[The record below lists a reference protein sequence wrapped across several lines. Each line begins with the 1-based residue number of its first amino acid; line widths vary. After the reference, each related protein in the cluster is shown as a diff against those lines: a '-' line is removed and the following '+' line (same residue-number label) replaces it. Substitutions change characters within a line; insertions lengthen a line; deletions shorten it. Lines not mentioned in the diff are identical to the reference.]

1 MIKRVSDSYKHN
13 LFHLIV
19 GPLLKMI
26 EAVFDLLIPLFMKAV
41 IDLQKY
47 GDPSFIPNVAS
58 RNLGT
63 FLRGLFT
70 FSSTNQPLND
80 ALNGLVIILIM
91 GIVGFLCT
99 MVTQYIAA
107 RTALKIGTE
116 VRTSLYK
123 KSLQLSKGEKEK
135 IGNSKLLTILNSD
148 TYQVQQGIL
157 IFIRLIVRAPFII
170 IGALAISFLLDWRI
184 GIIFAS
190 IVPLVLI
197 IIFAI
202 MAKSSKGYVAIQGEL
217 DDISNKSSDTIN
229 GIKVIKALNREEY
242 EQNEFLEKTNS
253 YHKKAVKVN
262 VVNSLINP
270 LTFAIIATATILVV
284 LIGGN
289 SILGVSSNE
298 GILLATTIMAE
309 VSYLAQISFTLM
321 QLSNVILILTKAK
334 VSRKRCDEVLAIK
347 PAIHNVD
354 NPITKLIDN
363 NDEIISFS
371 KVTFAFEEGGNNA
384 LEDISFSLK
393 KGESLGI
400 IGGTGSGKS
409 TIIYLIERFM
419 DRSSGTLLYKG
430 SDIKEYN
437 LTSLRQEIALVNQK
451 SSLFKG
457 TIKSNML
464 IANPNASD
472 EDIIKALEDAEA
484 YEFVSKYD
492 DTINHEVTEE
502 GKNFSGGQRQRLC
515 IARALVK
522 KPEII
527 ILDDST
533 SALDLLTDKRVR
545 SNIEKNYKG
554 ITKIIVSQRVSTV
567 SNSNQILVLDG
578 GHLLDK
584 GTHDEL
590 LKKSQV
596 YKETYES
603 QIRKENE

>member
-13 LFHLIV
+13 LFNLIV

-47 GDPSFIPNVAS
+47 GDPSFIPNLAS
-58 RNLGT
+58 RTLGT
-63 FLRGLFT
+63 FLRGMFT
-70 FSSTNQPLND
+70 FSNTNQPLND

-123 KSLQLSKGEKEK
+123 KSLQLSKSEKEK

-170 IGALAISFLLDWRI
+170 IGALAVSFLLDWRI

-197 IIFAI
+197 IIFAV
-202 MAKSSKGYVAIQGEL
+202 MAKSSKGYVAIQGQL

-242 EQNEFLEKTNS
+242 EQAQFSEKTNS

-289 SILGVSSNE
+289 SILGTTSNE

-334 VSRKRCDEVLAIK
+334 VSRKRCDEVLAIE
-347 PAIHNVD
+347 PSIHNSD
-354 NPITKLIDN
+354 NPVTKVIDD
-363 NDEIISFS
+363 NDEIISF
-371 KVTFAFEEGGNNA
+371 KDVTFAFEEGGNNA
-384 LEDISFSLK
+384 LENISFTLK
-393 KGESLGI
+393 KGQSLGI

-409 TIIYLIERFM
+409 TIISLIERFM
-419 DRSSGTLLYKG
+419 DRSSGSISYKG
-430 SDIKEYN
+430 EDIKEYN

-464 IANPNASD
+464 IANPLASD
-472 EDIIKALEDAEA
+472 EDITNALIDAEA
-484 YEFVSKYD
+484 YEFVSKND
-492 DTINHEVTEE
+492 DNINHIVDEE

-545 SNIEKNYKG
+545 TNIEKNYKG

-567 SNSNQILVLDG
+567 SSCDQILVLDG
-578 GHLLDK
+578 GRLLDK
-584 GTHDEL
+584 GTHEEL

>member
-91 GIVGFLCT
+91 GIIGFLCT

-123 KSLQLSKGEKEK
+123 KSLQLSKSEKEK

-170 IGALAISFLLDWRI
+170 IGALAISFLLDYRI

-262 VVNSLINP
+262 VINSLINP

-347 PAIHNVD
+347 PAIQNTD

-363 NDEIISFS
+363 NDEIISFN

-409 TIIYLIERFM
+409 TIISLIERFM

-472 EDIIKALEDAEA
+472 DDIIKALEDAEA

-584 GTHDEL
+584 GTHEEL

-596 YKETYES
+596 YRETYES